1 MKKLSSVAESSLLR
15 NDDDALKNFSW
26 ENFSWDAV
34 SNDLLNKM
42 TLLMSLLT
50 QLIPCPEKSKPLICM
65 LASQMLKSRHPYMG
79 LVQQAVSV
87 LLNKRG
93 TAKRIS
99 LYIVMAYI
107 V

>member
-1 MKKLSSVAESSLLR
+1 MKKLSSVVESSFLR

-26 ENFSWDAV
+26 DAI

-65 LASQMLKSRHPYMG
+65 LASQMLKSRHPHMG

-87 LLNKRG
+87 YLIKWVLLNG
-93 TAKRIS
+93 
-99 LYIVMAYI
+99 
-107 V
+107 